1 MNEVEAFDML
11 RTFGV
16 ILLGSVIELVSWV
29 VLPLRVVTVAVL

>member
-29 VLPLRVVTVAVL
+29 VLPLSVVTVAVL